1 MNLEVLLLRRR
12 PHGSPRRRSFFLAA
26 FSKRASQCSL
36 ELAPTSMALVCQKS
50 FAQKGSFLFM
60 LPRGMLGEEAGV
72 DQGKASG
79 GRGRDGAALLLH
91 TAEFREIPSFLCTI
105 PKLLPRV

>member
-1 MNLEVLLLRRR
+1 MAAHAEGRFSSLHSANELR
-12 PHGSPRRRSFFLAA
+12 S
-26 FSKRASQCSL
+26 
-36 ELAPTSMALVCQKS
+36 APTSTALLCQKR
-50 FAQKGSFLFM
+50 FAQQGSFLFT

-91 TAEFREIPSFLCTI
+91 TAEFREIPSFFCIL

>member
-1 MNLEVLLLRRR
+1 
-12 PHGSPRRRSFFLAA
+12 
-26 FSKRASQCSL
+26 
-36 ELAPTSMALVCQKS
+36 
-50 FAQKGSFLFM
+50 M
-60 LPRGMLGEEAGV
+60 LPRGMLGEEAGL